1 MTSMVMLML
10 TSRRLSGVLL
20 SRLSKFEAGGILF
33 DALVRPLHE
42 VMASGNLGRYD
53 YSARIIPPGFRVVSG
68 SGAVLI
74 PFFLLGFPTFHMSAD
89 LCGRS

>member
-20 SRLSKFEAGGILF
+20 SQLSKFEAGGILF

-74 PFFLLGFPTFHMSAD
+74 PFFLLGLSHFPYE
-89 LCGRS
+89 R